1 MQEFTT
7 DDFVYFLPENLIK
20 NLRNQD
26 FINLTFKTLT
36 LSEMDPIVSIVIPIY
51 NQAQY
56 LGETF
61 DAVIKSTFKQVEIII
76 VDDGSTDGSAEVAL
90 KLKDA
95 SPQIVSV
102 IIQENSGPAKA
113 RNEGIKIA
121 RSKYILPLDGDDLIA
136 PTYIE
141 NAVKALEENPEVKV
155 VYSEAEKFGDKIG
168 KWKLKPFSLK
178 SLSLDNMIFV
188 SAFYRK
194 KDWENVGGYDER
206 ITWGW
211 EDWEF
216 WINMLKSGG
225 EVIKLPETGFFYR
238 IRKNSR
244 RKSTNKESKQK
255 TIDLINSKHLDF
267 MVSQINGP
275 LHYQRSLSPQI
286 NFIKSVFQ

>member
-1 MQEFTT
+1 
-7 DDFVYFLPENLIK
+7 
-20 NLRNQD
+20 
-26 FINLTFKTLT
+26 
-36 LSEMDPIVSIVIPIY
+36 MDIIVSIVIPIF
-51 NQAQY
+51 NQAQF
-56 LGETF
+56 LSETVES
-61 DAVIKSTFKQVEIII
+61 VINSTFKQVEIII

-95 SPQIVSV
+95 SPQIASV

-121 RSKYILPLDGDDLIA
+121 RGKYILPLDGDDLIA

-155 VYSEAEKFGDKIG
+155 VYSEAEKFGDKTG

-178 SLSLDNMIFV
+178 ALSLDNMIFV

-206 ITWGW
+206 MTWGW

-225 EVIKLPETGFFYR
+225 GVVKLPETGFFYR